1 VADWFILNA
10 REASWEVGQ
19 FGAFLSFRESDGTR
33 FEQVGVNIAV
43 LGPGQATGMYHAEN
57 NQEGFL
63 VLIGECLLLVEGEQ
77 RRLKRWDYF
86 HCPPWTEHVLIG
98 AGEHGCT
105 ILGIGARVTREIVY
119 PVSELAQRHQASV
132 ARLTHD
138 PREAYASVTPDEE
151 VAYRDEWLG

>member
-10 REASWEVGQ
+10 REAGWEVGQ

-77 RRLKRWDYF
+77 RRLNCWDYF
-86 HCPPWTEHVLIG
+86 HCPPWTEHILIG
-98 AGEHGCT
+98 ASGW
-105 ILGIGARVTREIVY
+105 LWRFSARSSSWSSWT
-119 PVSELAQRHQASV
+119 SQS
-132 ARLTHD
+132 
-138 PREAYASVTPDEE
+138 
-151 VAYRDEWLG
+151 